1 MILTVTHSLIKE
13 RGEKMSF
20 NYSKLRGKIKEKF
33 TTQSAF
39 AKELGI
45 SSVSLSAKL
54 NNRVEFSQMEMDRCC
69 ELLEIPK
76 DFIPIFFYTKS

>member
-1 MILTVTHSLIKE
+1 MGIKE
-13 RGEKMSF
+13 RNDKMLF
-20 NYSKLRGKIKEKF
+20 NYSKLKGKIREKF
-33 TTQSAF
+33 ITQSAF

-54 NNRVEFSQMEMDRCC
+54 NNRVEFSQTEMDKSC
-69 ELLEIPK
+69 ELLEVPK

>member
-1 MILTVTHSLIKE
+1 
-13 RGEKMSF
+13 MSF

-33 TTQSAF
+33 KTQGAF

-69 ELLEIPK
+69 ELLEFPK

>member
-1 MILTVTHSLIKE
+1 
-13 RGEKMSF
+13 MSF
-20 NYSKLRGKIKEKF
+20 NYSKLKGKIKEKF
-33 TTQSAF
+33 VTQSAF

-54 NNRVEFSQMEMDRCC
+54 NNRVEFSQVEIDKCC

-76 DFIPIFFYTKS
+76 GFIVMYFFTQEVKEA

>member
-1 MILTVTHSLIKE
+1 
-13 RGEKMSF
+13 MSF

-33 TTQSAF
+33 ATQSAF

-54 NNRVEFSQMEMDRCC
+54 NNRVEFSQMEMDKCC
-69 ELLEIPK
+69 ELLVIPK

>member
-1 MILTVTHSLIKE
+1 M
-13 RGEKMSF
+13 GF
-20 NYSKLRGKIKEKF
+20 NYSKLRGKIREKF
-33 TTQSAF
+33 GTQEKF

-54 NNRVEFSQMEMDRCC
+54 NNRVEFTQLEIDKIC

-76 DFIPIFFYTKS
+76 EQIPEYFFTIKVKET